1 MSIVSKSRILVNRF
15 FIKNKI
21 LFDII
26 KSLCYII
33 GVYCSNIVLLI
44 KAMRVNTEA
53 LRYYRN
59 KENLSQKE
67 LSEKTGI
74 SYQMISAIDRGNER
88 KTASEKVLSAVA
100 VVLHVNLQDLVLND
114 EDVFSLLDDKT
125 KKHLYEQGYT
135 PDSWEAYN
143 APVQGPTNT
152 IEDDID
158 KLNHILGVTGFS
170 VDRTRSNIKDGCIV
184 IKNGTAAFLLPIDRV
199 NQFIE
204 SFSDFASFT
213 LNRTIQSYGKS
224 LSPSFALSDEE

>member
-1 MSIVSKSRILVNRF
+1 MKEILSY
-15 FIKNKI
+15 
-21 LFDII
+21 DI
-26 KSLCYII
+26 
-33 GVYCSNIVLLI
+33 NI
-44 KAMRVNTEA
+44 
-53 LRYYRN
+53 
-59 KENLSQKE
+59 
-67 LSEKTGI
+67 
-74 SYQMISAIDRGNER
+74 
-88 KTASEKVLSAVA
+88 
-100 VVLHVNLQDLVLND
+100 
-114 EDVFSLLDDKT
+114 
-125 KKHLYEQGYT
+125 KHLYEQGYT